1 MNDFR
6 LKLRIKAA
14 SLATFAA
21 SMKDEGGNI
30 FSVFDEI
37 LDRKDKEAFLKQHSK
52 VIWLTGLSG
61 SGKTTIAKI
70 LERELHS
77 RGYLTQLLDGDNIR
91 SGINKNL
98 GFSEEERIEN
108 IRRIAEISKLF
119 LNCGIITINCFVSP
133 TRSIRKMAED
143 IVGTD
148 DFIEVFVDTPIE
160 ICEERDPKGLYK
172 KARAGKISDF
182 TGISAPFEAPEK
194 AYILKTENKKAEES
208 ARELMDHI
216 LPLIVKEE
224 S

>member
-1 MNDFR
+1 MG
-6 LKLRIKAA
+6 
-14 SLATFAA
+14 TFAA
-21 SMKDEGGNI
+21 AMKDEGGNI

-37 LDRKDKEAFLKQHSK
+37 LSRKDKEDFLNQNSK

-77 RGYLTQLLDGDNIR
+77 RGYFTQLLDGDNIR

-98 GFSEEERIEN
+98 GFSEEDRVEN

-119 LNCGIITINCFVSP
+119 LNCGVITINCFVSP
-133 TRSIRKMAED
+133 TKAIRKMAKE
-143 IVGTD
+143 IIGEN
-148 DFIEVFVDTPIE
+148 DFLEVFVDTPLE
-160 ICEERDPKGLYK
+160 ICEQRDPKGLYQ
-172 KARAGKISDF
+172 KARAGKIADF
-182 TGISAPFEAPEK
+182 TGITSPFEAPDD
-194 AYILKTENKKAEES
+194 AYILNTEHQTAIEA

-216 LPLIVKEE
+216 LPKIVKTE